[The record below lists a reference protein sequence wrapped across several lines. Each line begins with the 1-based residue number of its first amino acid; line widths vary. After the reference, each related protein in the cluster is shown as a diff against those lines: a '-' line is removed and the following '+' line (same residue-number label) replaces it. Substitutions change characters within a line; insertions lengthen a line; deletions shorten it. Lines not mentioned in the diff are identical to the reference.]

1 MALCYFALGD
11 DARQAA
17 DTYLLDYYA
26 IMGDAAEQIAQSA
39 AVDESTAQQYR
50 DAFAAAG
57 ADELIY
63 FPCSTDPGQVDLL
76 ADAVL

>member
-17 DTYLLDYYA
+17 DGYLKHYYA
-26 IMGDAAEQIAQSA
+26 IMGEGAEQVAQG
-39 AVDESTAQQYR
+39 AVVNEEMAGEYR
-50 DAFAAAG
+50 EAYAG
-57 ADELIY
+57 AGIDELIY
-63 FPCSTDPGQVDLL
+63 FPCSPDPGQVDLL